1 MADAQLELGTAL
13 RDLSVATDAK
23 FRLLASVGHEL
34 RTPVHGILGMQRL
47 LETTDLDEKQ
57 AEYVELLGVSG
68 SYLNWSVDN
77 LMTAALGESGEAVI
91 DPFDLSGSSW
101 PGSAVSASP
110 KGAGSRAQ
118 MSLNAAAKLS
128 IKSHWR

>member
-47 LETTDLDEKQ
+47 LETTDLTR
-57 AEYVELLGVSG
+57 SRP
-68 SYLNWSVDN
+68 STSN
-77 LMTAALGESGEAVI
+77 
-91 DPFDLSGSSW
+91 SW
-101 PGSAVSASP
+101 GFR
-110 KGAGSRAQ
+110 GAT
-118 MSLNAAAKLS
+118 
-128 IKSHWR
+128 